1 MQEFKEKVKSETYM
15 TFIRSK
21 IQPPFLQIVDDMLQK
36 TVESLLCKLQK
47 QSKTITKQIITKQF
61 QVNRLD
67 VDISSQSSSSRSEF

>member
-1 MQEFKEKVKSETYM
+1 M

-61 QVNRLD
+61 QVNKLD

>member
-1 MQEFKEKVKSETYM
+1 MQDFKEQVKSETYM

-61 QVNRLD
+61 
-67 VDISSQSSSSRSEF
+67 

>member
-1 MQEFKEKVKSETYM
+1 M

-61 QVNRLD
+61 
-67 VDISSQSSSSRSEF
+67 

>member
-1 MQEFKEKVKSETYM
+1 MQDFKEQVKSETYM

>member
-1 MQEFKEKVKSETYM
+1 M